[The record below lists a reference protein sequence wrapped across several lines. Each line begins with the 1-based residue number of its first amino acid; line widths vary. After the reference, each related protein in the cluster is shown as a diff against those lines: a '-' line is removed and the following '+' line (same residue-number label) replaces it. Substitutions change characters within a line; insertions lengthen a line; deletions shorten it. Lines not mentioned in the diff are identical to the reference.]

1 MFNQYFLWI
10 PYEPYPINKLMS
22 TLLFLTAFV
31 LSGIAAYYSVIG
43 IIAIFSAAMIPVA
56 IMASSL
62 EVAKLVV
69 ASWLYRYWKHIPILM
84 KAYFTLSLVVL
95 MLITS
100 MGIFG
105 FLSKAHS
112 DQSLVSG
119 DVIAKI
125 AVYDEKIKTAKENI
139 DANRKALKQMDEAVD
154 QVMGRSTD
162 EKGADKAVALRRSQQ
177 KERGRLITEIEAY
190 QKTVS
195 VLAEQRAPIAAEV
208 RKVEAEVGP
217 IKYIAAMIYGDDPD
231 ENTLERSV
239 RWLIILLICVF
250 DPLAVLMLIAANLTQ
265 IKSKE
270 WREKPAYEKDD
281 GPLTNEQV
289 EEIKESV
296 KEDLPIGEVTT
307 KSELFPEVEKSMLES
322 HPYLFKPFSHFTD
335 TTPIVAKKEQ
345 IELEWVDAQP
355 TVEKQAEE
363 LKTDDEPTKI
373 IPNETELPLVAET
386 TEQQEAQPVDATL
399 PEPSVQPDTA
409 VEAVGEP
416 VESPSKKQR
425 TPRANKKTTEQIE
438 VSDMERPGDYLTQPQ
453 KDTTIVE
460 QQKAQDKLMGDDYF
474 NINSEEVIDQMI
486 QTGDGDALESAYKK
500 IVKELAKKN
509 RSKTTHW
516 GPLKTK

>member
-1 MFNQYFLWI
+1 MAF
-10 PYEPYPINKLMS
+10 
-22 TLLFLTAFV
+22 LLFFTAFV

-43 IIAIFSAAMIPVA
+43 IIAIFSAAVIPVA

-84 KAYFTLSLVVL
+84 KTYFTLSLIVL

-119 DVIAKI
+119 DVTAKI

-162 EKGADKAVALRRSQQ
+162 EKGADKAVALRRAQQ

-217 IKYIAAMIYGDDPD
+217 IKYIAALIYGDDPD

-270 WREKPAYEKDD
+270 WREQKVEPTYEKDD
-281 GPLTNEQV
+281 GPLNDEQINQ
-289 EEIKESV
+289 IKESASN
-296 KEDLPIGEVTT
+296 DLPAGELIS
-307 KSELFPEVEKSMLES
+307 KDELFPEES
-322 HPYLFKPFSHFTD
+322 VLDKHPYLNTPFAHFKD
-335 TTPIVAKKEQ
+335 LKPIVAE
-345 IELEWVDAQP
+345 
-355 TVEKQAEE
+355 
-363 LKTDDEPTKI
+363 KI
-373 IPNETELPLVAET
+373 IQEPIPTIEEISHDDMEQNKDTTNEVELPVAIET
-386 TEQQEAQPVDATL
+386 PDRTPETDKQDAGSGFT
-399 PEPSVQPDTA
+399 PEPA
-409 VEAVGEP
+409 VEAMGIDAP
-416 VESPSKKQR
+416 KKKARASKK
-425 TPRANKKTTEQIE
+425 K
-438 VSDMERPGDYLTQPQ
+438 VD
-453 KDTTIVE
+453 VE
-460 QQKAQDKLMGDDYF
+460 QVIEDKS
-474 NINSEEVIDQMI
+474 NSVSVKDQVNSMI
-486 QTGDGDALESAYKK
+486 ENNDATGLESIYKQ
-500 IVKELAKKN
+500 IVKELTTKN
-509 RSKTTHW
+509 RSKSTHW
-516 GPLKTK
+516 GPLKTKK

>member
-1 MFNQYFLWI
+1 MAF
-10 PYEPYPINKLMS
+10 
-22 TLLFLTAFV
+22 LLFFTAFV

-84 KAYFTLSLVVL
+84 KTYFTLSLVIL

-119 DVIAKI
+119 DVAAKI

-139 DANRKALKQMDEAVD
+139 DANRRALKQMDESVD

-177 KERGRLITEIEAY
+177 KERGRLIAEIETY

-195 VLAEQRAPIAAEV
+195 SLNEERAPIAAEV

-217 IKYIAAMIYGDDPD
+217 IKYIAAMIYGDNPD

-270 WREKPAYEKDD
+270 WQQKPAYEKDD
-281 GPLTNEQV
+281 GALTEDQLSQ
-289 EEIKESV
+289 IKESV
-296 KEDLPIGEVTT
+296 KEELPTSEVIT
-307 KSELFPEVEKSMLES
+307 KSELFPEVEKSILES
-322 HPYLFKPFSHFTD
+322 HPYLMKPFDHFKD
-335 TTPIVAKKEQ
+335 TTPIVAKKI
-345 IELEWVDAQP
+345 IE
-355 TVEKQAEE
+355 
-363 LKTDDEPTKI
+363 
-373 IPNETELPLVAET
+373 
-386 TEQQEAQPVDATL
+386 
-399 PEPSVQPDTA
+399 
-409 VEAVGEP
+409 EP
-416 VESPSKKQR
+416 VPTIE
-425 TPRANKKTTEQIE
+425 E
-438 VSDMERPGDYLTQPQ
+438 VSHDDMEQS
-453 KDTTIVE
+453 KDTTNEVVLPVVSEEPTRTPEDNRQDIDSVAVPTATVETVGIEVPVKKTRASKKKVNVE
-460 QQKAQDKLMGDDYF
+460 QVVEDKSIVSQSLEDQVNTLIANDDAT
-474 NINSEEVIDQMI
+474 S
-486 QTGDGDALESAYKK
+486 LEAIYKQ
-500 IVKELAKKN
+500 IVKELATKN
-509 RSKTTHW
+509 RNKSTHW
-516 GPLKTK
+516 GPLKTKK

>member
-1 MFNQYFLWI
+1 MAF
-10 PYEPYPINKLMS
+10 
-22 TLLFLTAFV
+22 LLFFTAFV

-43 IIAIFSAAMIPVA
+43 IIAIFSAAAIPVA

-84 KAYFTLSLVVL
+84 KTYFTVSLVVL

-119 DVIAKI
+119 DVTAKI
-125 AVYDEKIKTAKENI
+125 SVYDEKIKTAKENI

-162 EKGADKAVALRRSQQ
+162 EKGADKAVALRRAQQ

-265 IKSKE
+265 MKQKGWQE
-270 WREKPAYEKDD
+270 EKPAYEKDN
-281 GPLTNEQV
+281 GPLNDEQIDQV
-289 EEIKESV
+289 KESASN
-296 KEDLPIGEVTT
+296 DLPTGELIT
-307 KSELFPEVEKSMLES
+307 KDELFPEKSMPDT
-322 HPYLFKPFSHFTD
+322 HPYLYKPFVHFRD
-335 TTPIVAKKEQ
+335 TTPIVAKKI
-345 IELEWVDAQP
+345 IEEP
-355 TVEKQAEE
+355 KPIIEE
-363 LKTDDEPTKI
+363 ISHD
-373 IPNETELPLVAET
+373 
-386 TEQQEAQPVDATL
+386 
-399 PEPSVQPDTA
+399 
-409 VEAVGEP
+409 
-416 VESPSKKQR
+416 
-425 TPRANKKTTEQIE
+425 
-438 VSDMERPGDYLTQPQ
+438 DMEQN
-453 KDTTIVE
+453 KDTTNEVELPVVIETQDRTPEADRQDAGSGFTPNPAVETMGIAASVKKPRASKKKVDVE
-460 QQKAQDKLMGDDYF
+460 QVNEDKS
-474 NINSEEVIDQMI
+474 NSISVEDQVNSMI
-486 QTGDGDALESAYKK
+486 ENNDTTGLESIYKQ
-500 IVKELAKKN
+500 IVKELATKN
-509 RSKTTHW
+509 RSKSTHW
-516 GPLKTK
+516 GPLKTKK

>member
-1 MFNQYFLWI
+1 MAF
-10 PYEPYPINKLMS
+10 
-22 TLLFLTAFV
+22 LLFFTAFV

-43 IIAIFSAAMIPVA
+43 IIAIFSAAAIPVA

-84 KAYFTLSLVVL
+84 KTYFTVSLVVL

-119 DVIAKI
+119 DVTAKI
-125 AVYDEKIKTAKENI
+125 SVYDEKIKTAKENI

-162 EKGADKAVALRRSQQ
+162 EKGADKAVALRRAQQ

-265 IKSKE
+265 MKQKE
-270 WREKPAYEKDD
+270 WQEEKPAYEKDN
-281 GPLTNEQV
+281 GPLNDEQINQ
-289 EEIKESV
+289 IKESA
-296 KEDLPIGEVTT
+296 KEDLPTGELTS
-307 KSELFPEVEKSMLES
+307 KDELFPEKSMMDT
-322 HPYLFKPFSHFTD
+322 HPYLYKPFVHFRD
-335 TTPIVAKKEQ
+335 TTPIVAE
-345 IELEWVDAQP
+345 
-355 TVEKQAEE
+355 
-363 LKTDDEPTKI
+363 KI
-373 IPNETELPLVAET
+373 IE
-386 TEQQEAQPVDATL
+386 
-399 PEPSVQPDTA
+399 EPIPT
-409 VEAVGEP
+409 
-416 VESPSKKQR
+416 
-425 TPRANKKTTEQIE
+425 IE
-438 VSDMERPGDYLTQPQ
+438 EISRDDMEQN
-453 KDTTIVE
+453 KDTTNEVELPVVIETQDRTPEADKQDAGSGFTPNPAVETMGIAASVKKPRASKKKVDVE
-460 QQKAQDKLMGDDYF
+460 QVNEDKS
-474 NINSEEVIDQMI
+474 NSISVEDQVNSMI
-486 QTGDGDALESAYKK
+486 ENNDTTGLESIYKQ
-500 IVKELAKKN
+500 IVKELATKN
-509 RSKTTHW
+509 RSKSTHW
-516 GPLKTK
+516 GPLKTKK

>member
-1 MFNQYFLWI
+1 MAF
-10 PYEPYPINKLMS
+10 
-22 TLLFLTAFV
+22 LLFLTAFV

-43 IIAIFSAAMIPVA
+43 IIAIFSAAVIPVA
-56 IMASSL
+56 VMASSL

-84 KAYFTLSLVVL
+84 KAYFTISLIVL

-119 DVIAKI
+119 DVTAKI

-154 QVMGRSTD
+154 QVMARSTS
-162 EKGADKAVALRRSQQ
+162 ETGADKAVALRRTQQ
-177 KERGRLITEIEAY
+177 KERGRLIAEIETY

-195 VLAEQRAPIAAEV
+195 SLNEARAPIAAEV

-270 WREKPAYEKDD
+270 WK
-281 GPLTNEQV
+281 
-289 EEIKESV
+289 
-296 KEDLPIGEVTT
+296 
-307 KSELFPEVEKSMLES
+307 
-322 HPYLFKPFSHFTD
+322 
-335 TTPIVAKKEQ
+335 
-345 IELEWVDAQP
+345 
-355 TVEKQAEE
+355 KQAEE
-363 LKTDDEPTKI
+363 FKTDVEQTKT
-373 IPNETELPLVAET
+373 IPNETELPVVAET
-386 TEQQEAQPVDATL
+386 AKPEEAQPVNEPL
-399 PEPSVQPDTA
+399 PEPSVQSDTSA
-409 VEAVGEP
+409 SPMETVGELVSVDP
-416 VESPSKKQR
+416 HPIGWMYSTTVAETVAEPKKKKAPAKKVVAKKTPAKKVVAKKTISKKKVVA
-425 TPRANKKTTEQIE
+425 PDPEPI
-438 VSDMERPGDYLTQPQ
+438 VSPNAPELDASIERPGDYLTLTPP
-453 KDTTIVE
+453 
-460 QQKAQDKLMGDDYF
+460 
-474 NINSEEVIDQMI
+474 IDQNVEDKSIVQGFIPQPVTTDNQI
-486 QTGDGDALESAYKK
+486 QTMIDNNDTNGLEEAYKR
-500 IVKELAKKN
+500 IVKELGKKN
-509 RSKTTHW
+509 RSKSTHW
-516 GPLKTK
+516 GPIKNNKK